1 MKRAAKRPKWRN
13 AIRFVLLSLA
23 PTALL
28 AKPGRANDPFE
39 TIIKPVMREY
49 CVRCHGGDEVEGD
62 VNLVKLDSAALSTH
76 PEMIETFIDV
86 LDLGEMP
93 PEDEPQ
99 PSAKDR
105 AKVVVELKKM
115 LRTAISNAALS
126 KRTPIRRMNRF
137 QYSNAVDDLFQLKRV
152 VFTLPERM
160 MREHRNYFQ
169 PASGKMAPVVHVGS
183 RPLGKSQ
190 LIEPRLAGVTPFPQ
204 DLRAEHGFDNRGDHL
219 SLSPLLLESF
229 MRLSQSIVN
238 SPDFGPK
245 TVGIWPTFFAEPPA
259 DANARQVVRDRLKPL
274 LRKAFRIEVDKATLT
289 RYADFAMHRIENDD
303 SFTEAMKA
311 TASAVIASPR
321 FLYLYAS
328 RQDAADPIDN
338 FELAARLSFFLWGSL
353 PDDTLLDLASDGT
366 LGNPKVL
373 EQQVER
379 MLTDKKLKR
388 FCDSFPSQWL
398 QLERII
404 SSVPNRERF
413 ADFYFSKYRTSMHM
427 MLEPLLV
434 FETIVI
440 EDRSILQLID
450 SDFSYRSARLDRL
463 YYGNNAKLND
473 RQNPV
478 TALPFTR
485 VPVKDRREGGVITT
499 AAIMTMTSGTE
510 RTKPI
515 TRGAWLATV
524 IFNSPPPPPPADVPP
539 LDEQPPDDEKNLTLR
554 ERLVL
559 HRERASCAGC
569 HERIDPLG
577 FALENYGPTG
587 KWRER
592 YENDR
597 DIETQG
603 RLFGEHPYGD
613 IAGFKDAILAEKDRF
628 TRGFASHL
636 LSFSLAREVTTADT
650 IELDKIASATANDG
664 YRMKALIK
672 HIVLSNAFRK

>member
-289 RYADFAMHRIENDD
+289 LRD
-303 SFTEAMKA
+303 
-311 TASAVIASPR
+311 
-321 FLYLYAS
+321 
-328 RQDAADPIDN
+328 
-338 FELAARLSFFLWGSL
+338 
-353 PDDTLLDLASDGT
+353 ASD
-366 LGNPKVL
+366 
-373 EQQVER
+373 
-379 MLTDKKLKR
+379 
-388 FCDSFPSQWL
+388 
-398 QLERII
+398 
-404 SSVPNRERF
+404 
-413 ADFYFSKYRTSMHM
+413 
-427 MLEPLLV
+427 
-434 FETIVI
+434 
-440 EDRSILQLID
+440 
-450 SDFSYRSARLDRL
+450 
-463 YYGNNAKLND
+463 
-473 RQNPV
+473 
-478 TALPFTR
+478 
-485 VPVKDRREGGVITT
+485 
-499 AAIMTMTSGTE
+499 
-510 RTKPI
+510 
-515 TRGAWLATV
+515 
-524 IFNSPPPPPPADVPP
+524 
-539 LDEQPPDDEKNLTLR
+539 
-554 ERLVL
+554 
-559 HRERASCAGC
+559 
-569 HERIDPLG
+569 
-577 FALENYGPTG
+577 
-587 KWRER
+587 
-592 YENDR
+592 
-597 DIETQG
+597 
-603 RLFGEHPYGD
+603 
-613 IAGFKDAILAEKDRF
+613 
-628 TRGFASHL
+628 
-636 LSFSLAREVTTADT
+636 
-650 IELDKIASATANDG
+650 
-664 YRMKALIK
+664 
-672 HIVLSNAFRK
+672 RK